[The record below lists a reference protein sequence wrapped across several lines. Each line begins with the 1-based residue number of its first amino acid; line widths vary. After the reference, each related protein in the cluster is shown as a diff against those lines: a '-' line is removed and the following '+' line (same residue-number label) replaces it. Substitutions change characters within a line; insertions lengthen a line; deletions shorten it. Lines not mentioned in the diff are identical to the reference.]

1 MSIGSP
7 AYFIDDGSSLG
18 SHMPSSSSEIEYLC
32 PPSSLTVYSSS
43 VSIFFSYKIISFNLA
58 DTKYLYK
65 CNFLKAVN
73 LQIPQSLSSNLL
85 LLSSYFQKTAQSSCL
100 HQNRHTFSLSR
111 LLLFLHSS
119 YLISFQ

>member
-1 MSIGSP
+1 MLANNECPLFSALYYNSSWPLGYSSKMSIGSP

-65 CNFLKAVN
+65 WNFLKAVN
-73 LQIPQSLSSNLL
+73 LQIQ
-85 LLSSYFQKTAQSSCL
+85 
-100 HQNRHTFSLSR
+100 
-111 LLLFLHSS
+111 
-119 YLISFQ
+119 